1 LESFRDR
8 IVFGLVFFGFGSD
21 AGVLGATEMT
31 IAPGENNTTV
41 AVFGCLPGENWMHT
55 PYTGENNYTI
65 LRTGTTC
72 YNPSLY
78 TKSSYTETQKTQRT
92 QPTAENREPKQQKL
106 NQRTQIP

>member
-1 LESFRDR
+1 
-8 IVFGLVFFGFGSD
+8 LVFFGFGSD

-78 TKSSYTETQKTQRT
+78 TKRRPAIQKHKKHKEHKEHNLLQKT
-92 QPTAENREPKQQKL
+92 ENL
-106 NQRTQIP
+106 NSKN